1 MHCACSRRFVLLLAD
16 QRAGRRLHQDSTL
29 LTIDGDHAKAQDSG
43 RSHTYHG
50 QHPRRN
56 GDLVLFVPAGLAF
69 ALDQLLKQI
78 ALRRTR
84 WTPVLNARRRYS
96 TRGGRGLSVSI
107 WALLVL
113 TVVLLAGRPPL
124 AGESLA
130 VAGLGAALG
139 GAAGNLLDQLHR
151 GGIVDFIAIGRWPA
165 FNLAD
170 AAIVLGVV
178 VAVASLV

>member
-1 MHCACSRRFVLLLAD
+1 
-16 QRAGRRLHQDSTL
+16 
-29 LTIDGDHAKAQDSG
+29 
-43 RSHTYHG
+43 
-50 QHPRRN
+50 
-56 GDLVLFVPAGLAF
+56 
-69 ALDQLLKQI
+69 
-78 ALRRTR
+78 
-84 WTPVLNARRRYS
+84 
-96 TRGGRGLSVSI
+96 
-107 WALLVL
+107 VL

>member
-1 MHCACSRRFVLLLAD
+1 M
-16 QRAGRRLHQDSTL
+16 
-29 LTIDGDHAKAQDSG
+29 KE
-43 RSHTYHG
+43 
-50 QHPRRN
+50 
-56 GDLVLFVPAGLAF
+56 
-69 ALDQLLKQI
+69 I

-96 TRGGRGLSVSI
+96 ILGRRGLSVSI

-113 TVVLLAGRPPL
+113 SVVLVAGRAPL
-124 AGESLA
+124 AGEPLA
-130 VAGLGAALG
+130 VAGLGAAVG
-139 GAAGNLLDQLHR
+139 GATGNALDQLRR

-178 VAVASLV
+178 MALASVM